1 MDAKWI
7 LAFIALGL
15 VILLLVIPV
24 FGMMGGFH
32 VLPRLGHAWMMS
44 LVNLRRVLPFSGFS
58 LLFLLGYAI
67 RLVLYG
73 AVVVLIVLILRS
85 AERRPPPG
93 HEPPHPRL
101 DEMADLRAEI
111 DRLQVRLDRLESE
124 EDRKDRR

>member
-7 LAFIALGL
+7 LVFVALGL
-15 VILLLVIPV
+15 VILLLAIPV
-24 FGMMGGFH
+24 LGMVGGFH

-85 AERRPPPG
+85 SERRPPPG
-93 HEPPHPRL
+93 LEPPDSRR
-101 DEMADLRAEI
+101 DETANLRAEI
-111 DRLQVRLDRLESE
+111 DRLQERLDRLESE
-124 EDRKDRR
+124 DDREDRR